1 MLKGSKSDGKAQK
14 AMQEKRCL
22 MLKTSSQIQVDF
34 FVPLLNF
41 NQIDKNLRKS
51 FSFLAVSGVIGKE

>member
-1 MLKGSKSDGKAQK
+1 VVAALLDQK
-14 AMQEKRCL
+14 NP
-22 MLKTSSQIQVDF
+22 
-34 FVPLLNF
+34 PLLNF